1 MRRTLMIAALLLVA
15 PLAGVASGGDDVT
28 SLSYISYMERYAT
41 VQPASR
47 DESLE
52 AVLNMPVVPGDRID
66 TARGA
71 RVEIQLS
78 DGSTLWLD
86 EYTTVSFDA
95 IAFSRGSEEDRTVL
109 YLADGT
115 FMLEIPENAPTTH
128 PTRVDSGGSTVYLTA
143 PGLYRLQALANGDVR
158 LEVWDGLAEVA
169 TPSGGVL
176 VRTGSAAELGGGGIQ
191 RTEGILT
198 EDDDFASWIMARR
211 EPPGGDSTLHIDERY
226 QREAGVLDRYGTWVY
241 VESADT
247 WAWQPEV
254 TVVWSPYTYGRWYWT
269 PAGWTW
275 ISYEPWGWVPF
286 HYGTWFFDA
295 SFGWLWCWDSIW
307 GPAWVDWVWWPG
319 YVGWCPRGYYDWWYW
334 DRYWRDGYGPGSPP
348 RGRTRPH
355 PQPGSSTAP
364 PPRRVT
370 SRMPAPSTGTP
381 PSPARFAA
389 RLKGEV
395 RLDEIDPRPWRV
407 VPTSDF
413 GNPHLGRL
421 VRPLEDVLRSGERIT
436 ARVVSGPLATAPPA
450 AGSPGSSIE
459 ATFRSIEIPAGH
471 DLTPLLRRDPKIDSR
486 TLERLAQPGSTR
498 ELAALPA
505 AGAVPRSLSAT
516 PGGTGHAAPEP
527 SGRTAPRSR
536 NVHRPLVERGAPRT
550 ERGVRPPV
558 SGGSTRAPSRPPSSR
573 PGTSGSPSPR
583 SVTPQA
589 GPGRS
594 HGSSPRAPEVR
605 RYTPSSPSVRPVA
618 PGGSSGG
625 SRWSVSPSS
634 GAPRVVV
641 PRGSTGSHSVRPSG
655 RSSSRTSKSPSRT
668 TRRSSPSRSSS
679 RVSVPR
685 RSSPPPPAR
694 SAAPAPRRVRKQ

>member
-1 MRRTLMIAALLLVA
+1 MRRTLAIAALLLVA
-15 PLAGVASGGDDVT
+15 PLAGVASQGDDVT

-41 VQPASR
+41 VQPASQ
-47 DESLE
+47 DDSLE

-71 RVEIQLS
+71 RVEVQLS

-95 IAFSRGSEEDRTVL
+95 IAFSRGSEEERTVL

-143 PGLYRLQALANGDVR
+143 PGLYRLQTLANGGLR

-176 VRTGSAAELGGGGIQ
+176 VRTGSAAELDGGGIQ

-198 EDDDFASWIMARR
+198 ENDGFASWVMARR
-211 EPPGGDSTLHIDERY
+211 EPPGGDSTLHIDQRY

-295 SFGWLWCWDSIW
+295 SFGWLWCWDSVW

-334 DRYWRDGYGPGSPP
+334 HRYWRDGYGPGAPP
-348 RGRTRPH
+348 RGRTRPR
-355 PQPGSSTAP
+355 PQPENPASP

-370 SRMPAPSTGTP
+370 SRMPAPSTGSP

-395 RLDEIDPRPWRV
+395 RLGDIDPRPWRV

-421 VRPLEDVLRSGERIT
+421 VRPLEDVLAGHERIT

-450 AGSPGSSIE
+450 AGSPGSLIE
-459 ATFRSIEIPAGH
+459 ATFRSIEIPAGR
-471 DLTPLLRRDPKIDSR
+471 DLTPVLRRDPSIDSR
-486 TLERLAQPGSTR
+486 TLERLIQPASTR
-498 ELAALPA
+498 EIGASPV
-505 AGAVPRSLSAT
+505 AGKVPRSLTTSRGGSARALPEP
-516 PGGTGHAAPEP
+516 PGRVAAPGP
-527 SGRTAPRSR
+527 
-536 NVHRPLVERGAPRT
+536 NIHRPLVERGAPRT
-550 ERGVRPPV
+550 EGGVRPPV
-558 SGGSTRAPSRPPSSR
+558 TLGESRNSGRSPSATPERSRVPSSR
-573 PGTSGSPSPR
+573 RLTPSGSTGG
-583 SVTPQA
+583 SVTPS
-589 GPGRS
+589 PGA
-594 HGSSPRAPEVR
+594 PRVR

-625 SRWSVSPSS
+625 SRRSVSPSS
-634 GAPRVVV
+634 RSPRVVL
-641 PRGSTGSHSVRPSG
+641 PGSSSRSRSVRPSG
-655 RSSSRTSKSPSRT
+655 SSSGYVSRRPSHSSRPSYSS
-668 TRRSSPSRSSS
+668 RSSP
-679 RVSVPR
+679 RVNPPR
-685 RSSPPPPAR
+685 RSSPAPAR
-694 SAAPAPRRVRKQ
+694 RSSPPRKVRKQ